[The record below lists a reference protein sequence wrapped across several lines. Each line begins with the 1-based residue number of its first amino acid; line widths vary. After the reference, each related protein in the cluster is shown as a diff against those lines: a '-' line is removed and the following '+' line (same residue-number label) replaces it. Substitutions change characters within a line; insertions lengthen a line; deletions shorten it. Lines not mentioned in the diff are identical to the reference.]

1 MSYSFISTCTNL
13 ANSSCHSWKHKS
25 VFLQV
30 FHQSSVPS
38 NITPLYF
45 FSSNNIYFDQK
56 ELIKVKIF
64 RLSSAQVKICQIPYC
79 QFWNDKLIPYQI
91 LYHSSVSW
99 KITPL
104 WVFESKFF
112 RFLMSIL
119 KWKVNSPSNF
129 ASFFIAMTNNSSL
142 NFKLI
147 LFLVSIK
154 GSPQSPNIDT
164 FKCSDA
170 IFFMSFSKQQVFLQ
184 ILYDYSVSWKITP
197 LYLFKSNIKYLTNFW
212 DFRELRSKFTKFLSF
227 LKQQTSF
234 LSNFASIFRVMRH
247 NSSLLF

>member
-25 VFLQV
+25 VFFQV

-119 KWKVNSPSNF
+119 KWQVNSPSNF
-129 ASFFIAMTNNSSL
+129 ASFFIFMTHNSSAD
-142 NFKLI
+142 FKII
-147 LFLVSIK
+147 LFLLWIK
-154 GSPQSPNIDT
+154 GSHHYPNFET
-164 FKCSDA
+164 LNSSGENLPYSSCHFPNHRS
-170 IFFMSFSKQQVFLQ
+170 VFLQ
-184 ILYDYSVSWKITP
+184 ILHHSSVSWKITP
-197 LYLFKSNIKYLTNFW
+197 LYFFRSNIKY
-212 DFRELRSKFTKFLSF
+212 
-227 LKQQTSF
+227 
-234 LSNFASIFRVMRH
+234 FAQ
-247 NSSLLF
+247 